1 MRVPPRRCGLRGVA
15 CHAGVAYRQGGAG
28 AARPR
33 LPGAGPGPGQG
44 VRAGWRF
51 PRAGGGGTIGPHR
64 GGRAMRRTTSTILA
78 LCALAALAGRA
89 DDPEPPGGAAA
100 ELKKL
105 KGTWVVTKSL
115 VNGEDRKERGKL
127 TWSFD
132 GDKLTWTG
140 RTTKGPGT
148 ARGGVGV
155 ATATYK
161 VKVDTKKKP
170 HTIEL
175 TPEGKG
181 NCQPGVFKVEK
192 GLLYLALSVAKS
204 GKASED
210 FTGTRGTVYVMT
222 REKPKEKAKAKG

>member
-89 DDPEPPGGAAA
+89 DDPEPPAGAKA

-105 KGTWVVTKSL
+105 QGTWTVTKVVRGKAERKSPGTTYTFDADK
-115 VNGEDRKERGKL
+115 VTRSSPYPGEDKEKRSFRATFDVKL
-127 TWSFD
+127 
-132 GDKLTWTG
+132 
-140 RTTKGPGT
+140 
-148 ARGGVGV
+148 
-155 ATATYK
+155 
-161 VKVDTKKKP
+161 DTSKKP
-170 HTIEL
+170 YRMEL
-175 TPEGKG
+175 AVRAGSKG
-181 NCQPGVFKVEK
+181 LAAASKSVCIYKVEK
-192 GLLYLALSVAKS
+192 GELCLAEGRGGQVPKDFS
-204 GKASED
+204 GKDAQ
-210 FTGTRGTVYVMT
+210 VYVM
-222 REKPKEKAKAKG
+222 RKEAKKGGK